1 MTATKGLKMFGE
13 RAVAAMFKEYKQ
25 LDDMK
30 VLRRARKID
39 LTIDNKRRALRAIN
53 LIKDKRCGK
62 IKGRTCADGRPQRAY
77 TPREELS
84 SPTIALESLMATLLL
99 DAHEERDVA
108 IFDVPGEYLHAEL
121 PKDKFMLLK
130 REGPFV
136 DIMCEVN
143 PEYEAV
149 MFEGNKKV

>member
-77 TPREELS
+77 TPREEAS